1 MGVAQWFVGRLWRPK
16 NTLSRTTPSL
26 SCTFCRLV
34 VVKDATQATVF
45 EIEGPSFLVG

>member
-1 MGVAQWFVGRLWRPK
+1 MAKRFAGFLWRPK

-45 EIEGPSFLVG
+45 EIEGPSFLLG